1 MVWMGTIS
9 ILGVNMNDL
18 EKGVMR
24 VGMLIIVGCMII
36 LYLQLISCTNHPNGA
51 LNHTPPLTSINGEIV
66 KEWPNH
72 PSIDKHY
79 IKDVRETLHEYSL
92 PVIMHSHT
100 ELVQYCKIHH
110 GWEVLKAYWNH
121 KEDDYDYFVR
131 KHKKF

>member
-36 LYLQLISCTNHPNGA
+36 LYL
-51 LNHTPPLTSINGEIV
+51 NHTPPLTSINGEIV

-79 IKDVRETLHEYSL
+79 IKDVRDQLHEYSL